1 MQIDLFPGFSEQFF
15 HVNGNRLF
23 ARVGGPDDAPP
34 LLLIHGFPQSHL
46 EWHPVALDLATTHRV
61 VVIDLKGMADLRLLQ
76 VMPLISFIPR
86 RRGLQRRRRS

>member
-34 LLLIHGFPQSHL
+34 LAA
-46 EWHPVALDLATTHRV
+46 HPRFSPITL
-61 VVIDLKGMADLRLLQ
+61 GMASGRAG
-76 VMPLISFIPR
+76 PGHNAS
-86 RRGLQRRRRS
+86 RGGDRPKGLWPICGSCR

>member
-34 LLLIHGFPQSHL
+34 PCCSSTVFPNHTWNGIPSL
-46 EWHPVALDLATTHRV
+46 WTW
-61 VVIDLKGMADLRLLQ
+61 
-76 VMPLISFIPR
+76 PR
-86 RRGLQRRRRS
+86 RIAWW